1 MIPAHLLDLVQPISF
16 HPTVQIQLD
25 GDAEGVSTSFL
36 ARNPRRIE
44 ALFSDAHRSRR
55 TTPVTKAT
63 SGRGSSWDDSDSETM
78 HRSDDPLF
86 NVEELNVVR
95 SEEIE
100 EILENFEEVCDLD
113 TPMKFRPLMAE
124 FMGKLRRR
132 LSAGMDSEYVLTDD
146 AGFTPTTLPSL
157 DVTFPVKRRRIGS
170 RPSDSPEY

>member
-1 MIPAHLLDLVQPISF
+1 MIPAHLLDLVRPISF
-16 HPTVQIQLD
+16 HPTVKIELD
-25 GDAEGVSTSFL
+25 GGAEGVSTSPI
-36 ARNPRRIE
+36 ARNPRQIE

-55 TTPVTKAT
+55 TTPVTKPT
-63 SGRGSSWDDSDSETM
+63 SGRGSSWDYSDSETI

-86 NVEELNVVR
+86 NVADLNVVR

-113 TPMKFRPLMAE
+113 TPLNFRPLMAE

-132 LSAGMDSEYVLTDD
+132 LSAGMDCEYVLTDD
-146 AGFTPTTLPSL
+146 AGFTPTTLPIL

>member
-1 MIPAHLLDLVQPISF
+1 MNPAHLLDLVRPISF
-16 HPTVQIQLD
+16 HPTVHPTVTVGLD
-25 GDAEGVSTSFL
+25 GCAEGVSTYFPNSDQH
-36 ARNPRRIE
+36 RIE

-100 EILENFEEVCDLD
+100 ETLENFEEVCDLD
-113 TPMKFRPLMAE
+113 CW
-124 FMGKLRRR
+124 
-132 LSAGMDSEYVLTDD
+132 
-146 AGFTPTTLPSL
+146 TLL
-157 DVTFPVKRRRIGS
+157 
-170 RPSDSPEY
+170 